1 MTAQSAAI
9 VPTIKSPSRGG
20 MFLGFPT
27 VLRKE
32 LTEWLRGPEVL
43 IVAGVSIAGA
53 VFMTLIPYIARLTN
67 EAKEPSEPSRL
78 TWIRRRTSCSAGP
91 VRPSP

>member
-1 MTAQSAAI
+1 
-9 VPTIKSPSRGG
+9 

-32 LTEWLRGPEVL
+32 LTEWLRGPKSL

-53 VFMTLIPYIARLTN
+53 VFMTLIPYIAMLTN
-67 EAKEPSEPSRL
+67 EAAESGAERSPLVL
-78 TWIRRRTSCSAGP
+78 TMDPTTNVLLGWTGMTVALIAIVATMALVSSGA
-91 VRPSP
+91 

>member
-9 VPTIKSPSRGG
+9 VPAIKSPSRGG

-43 IVAGVSIAGA
+43 
-53 VFMTLIPYIARLTN
+53 
-67 EAKEPSEPSRL
+67 
-78 TWIRRRTSCSAGP
+78 
-91 VRPSP
+91 